1 MDASIAR
8 VLNFFINRKR
18 ITATMFISNPA
29 QVNKQCELVITLMV
43 PEMMVCRMI
52 AKMCYAKLLS
62 CVRLFEKPWAVAH
75 QAPLSLGIFQARILE
90 WVAISF
96 SRGSS

>member
-75 QAPLSLGIFQARILE
+75 QAPLSTGILQ
-90 WVAISF
+90 V
-96 SRGSS
+96 